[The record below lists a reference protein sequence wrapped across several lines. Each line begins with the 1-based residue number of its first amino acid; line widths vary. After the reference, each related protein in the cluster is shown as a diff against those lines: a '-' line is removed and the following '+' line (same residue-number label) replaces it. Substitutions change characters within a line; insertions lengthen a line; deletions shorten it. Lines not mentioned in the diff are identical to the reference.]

1 MSYAHAPSVFIHS
14 SPSLPLSVPHQF
26 TRLTTA
32 RTVTGSPFVSEL
44 SRSHHPQSPQYYQS
58 SPQYYHDSSPMA
70 PAWHHQPQPPH
81 EASAAT
87 KSHTSSSTS
96 TSQYSSSMR
105 NQRQSHR
112 REYKGES
119 SRLFAA
125 SPANPYSNSMLS
137 SVSCWWQ
144 NLAQVISSQVWVSSL
159 RMHSKPRQN
168 CRFQQI
174 ADLLPSAEN

>member
-1 MSYAHAPSVFIHS
+1 MSYVHAPSQS
-14 SPSLPLSVPHQF
+14 TPSLPLSLPHQF
-26 TRLTTA
+26 TPLTA
-32 RTVTGSPFVSEL
+32 RTLGSPFVSEL
-44 SRSHHPQSPQYYQS
+44 SRSHQQQSPQYYQN
-58 SPQYYHDSSPMA
+58 SPQYYHDSSSVA

-81 EASAAT
+81 ASAAT
-87 KSHTSSSTS
+87 KSHTSTS

-174 ADLLPSAEN
+174 ADLLLSAEN